1 MLCQDGCIQKNIKI
15 SETIR
20 PKGRSFYRKRLKFCP
35 EECQF
40 VYFWKSIRAN
50 RKIRNFFF
58 SFLKNLKAKFKGYC
72 YNNKDLDISH
82 SSDSSAGYWVYMFQV
97 LIPLWLN
104 IYSMARLPCFSSIYC
119 PGPGFTKFERDKII
133 FFNWKLFLLYIFT
146 SKCLIFSIL

>member
-1 MLCQDGCIQKNIKI
+1 MSGWLHLKKHKNIWNDQAQGKVFLSEKIKILSRRMSICLLLEINQSKQKNPQI
-15 SETIR
+15 
-20 PKGRSFYRKRLKFCP
+20 C
-35 EECQF
+35 
-40 VYFWKSIRAN
+40 
-50 RKIRNFFF
+50 F